1 MCNIFNREKRH
12 LKVCSW
18 FQKYGRFNL
27 QLIANSNIKISNTLM
42 EQLMRKF
49 VITFIILTIMQNS
62 FNNRDCKERSIISH
76 DCSARWARFSLAF
89 SHKQGDR
96 LDRQISDLFLEP
108 RGKQGTQFVF
118 SYHQFS
124 FSRPSIL
131 LRGWYLRSAQLP
143 LMNIPHHF
151 ALNWCQTSF
160 S

>member
-1 MCNIFNREKRH
+1 MCNIFNCEKRH
-12 LKVCSW
+12 PKVCSW

-89 SHKQGDR
+89 LTNKVTVWTGKYRTCSWNLVANR
-96 LDRQISDLFLEP
+96 ALNLFFHIINFL
-108 RGKQGTQFVF
+108 F
-118 SYHQFS
+118 
-124 FSRPSIL
+124 
-131 LRGWYLRSAQLP
+131 LRSAQLL
-143 LMNIPHHF
+143 LMNIPYHF
-151 ALNWCQTSF
+151 ALNWCLNSF

>member
-1 MCNIFNREKRH
+1 MYSIVKKDIQRFVVGSKSMGDLIYNLLQIQTSKYQILWWN
-12 LKVCSW
+12 SW
-18 FQKYGRFNL
+18 WGNL
-27 QLIANSNIKISNTLM
+27 SSHSSFLQSCRILSITATASCTLGKILSC
-42 EQLMRKF
+42 
-49 VITFIILTIMQNS
+49 I
-62 FNNRDCKERSIISH
+62 
-76 DCSARWARFSLAF
+76 

-143 LMNIPHHF
+143 LMNIPYHF